1 MEEKA
6 KKTEKK
12 VEKRKVG
19 KTLEA
24 ARRLKGSLIVND
36 PTIFQYDAISN

>member
-12 VEKRKVG
+12 VEKKRVN
-19 KTLEA
+19 KTWEA
-24 ARRLKGSLIVND
+24 IQKYKGTMIVND